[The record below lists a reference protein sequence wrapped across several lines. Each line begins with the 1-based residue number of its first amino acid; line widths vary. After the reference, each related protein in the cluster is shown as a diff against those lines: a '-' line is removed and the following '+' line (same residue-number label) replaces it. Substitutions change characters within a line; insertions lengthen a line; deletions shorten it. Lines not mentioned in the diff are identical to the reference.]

1 MLIEV
6 CADNWHFVDIV
17 SAVVVVVEQ
26 RGVGIDHVFKTPVEV
41 VVTQCHRIV
50 FHLVERDIDGFA
62 LLQVGD
68 GGALVEVAAV
78 EQQQTLFLV
87 ISAVTADVLHFVG
100 NVGQPIVDG
109 VG

>member
-6 CADNWHFVDIV
+6 CTDDGHFIDVV
-17 SAVVVVVEQ
+17 PAVVFVVEQ

-41 VVTQCHRIV
+41 VVAQSHRIV

-78 EQQQTLFLV
+78 EQQQTFFFV
-87 ISAVTADVLHFVG
+87 CPAMTADVLHLVSNVSQPVVYRVG
-100 NVGQPIVDG
+100 
-109 VG
+109 